1 MPASASATPGLKHD
15 SVDPAMTPEEQ
26 TLRER
31 ARWLA
36 VDWVEDA
43 VPAAR
48 AGTEM
53 LLCRLH
59 DEWYAIELA
68 LLRAVQPV
76 RGLAPIPCTPA
87 FVAGMLNVRGT
98 VVTVLDL
105 ARALGL
111 AELPQPDNGL
121 VLLAD
126 CLGSGQGQVGLLV
139 HEVLG
144 ASRVALDNLDHTFS
158 GNPAIR
164 GIAEANT
171 VVLDLRVLLAD
182 ERFEVAEEW

>member
-1 MPASASATPGLKHD
+1 MTASFRPSHTLDDDHGDLALTPD
-15 SVDPAMTPEEQ
+15 ER

-36 VDWVEDA
+36 VEWADEA
-43 VPAAR
+43 SPADLTGA
-48 AGTEM
+48 EM

-68 LLRAVQPV
+68 FLRAVQPV

-105 ARALGL
+105 AHALGL
-111 AELPQPDNGL
+111 ADAPPPDDAL
-121 VLLAD
+121 VVLAD
-126 CLGSGQGQVGLLV
+126 GGDGQGQVGLLV

-144 ASRVALDNLDHTFS
+144 VSRVALDNLDHSFS
-158 GNPAIR
+158 GNAAIR
-164 GIAEANT
+164 GIAEAGI
-171 VVLDLRVLLAD
+171 VVLDLKILLSD
-182 ERFEVAEEW
+182 GRFEVTEEW